1 MANSEEETYSTM
13 FSSLKH
19 PVRRKILRMLSDKPM
34 TFMEMVDHLGV
45 STSHLTY
52 HLESLGELISKIEDG
67 RYRLS
72 SFGVATVTAMK
83 GVEES
88 PIVEAKRG
96 VKLSFKW
103 KTIFAVLLIAIIAL
117 ASVAALGVYA
127 LSQLD
132 LLRTENE
139 QLRSWGVETNKVAN
153 LLQNVAHIDTSKY
166 TVKLLDN
173 SLEFKSDFQVNE
185 ENMKYSLRDSQS
197 DLLAEFRFR
206 ENHFSRYALTLGE
219 ESSVNIKPQLGDILQ
234 VAKNTLSN
242 YKTYSGDSYL
252 DDMNNLIDQVIQ
264 VENTTITAGS
274 LKLKITIIDGTADF
288 QWMYSTQG
296 IDFSAKGVRMTFT
309 NRVLTTMTDG
319 YFLFTVGNTNLAVT
333 QDRAIQIAKDY
344 GKTLTWTIDG
354 RQVTGFT
361 AVDAPVS
368 VELLPHPRPNSIA
381 LIPYWYVTLRLD
393 RTYAGGISQIAIGVF
408 ADNGEVVNVQMLSR

>member
-1 MANSEEETYSTM
+1 MASSEEEIYSTM

-264 VENTTITAGS
+264 VENTTFTAGS

>member
-1 MANSEEETYSTM
+1 
-13 FSSLKH
+13 
-19 PVRRKILRMLSDKPM
+19 
-34 TFMEMVDHLGV
+34 
-45 STSHLTY
+45 
-52 HLESLGELISKIEDG
+52 
-67 RYRLS
+67 
-72 SFGVATVTAMK
+72 
-83 GVEES
+83 
-88 PIVEAKRG
+88 
-96 VKLSFKW
+96 
-103 KTIFAVLLIAIIAL
+103 
-117 ASVAALGVYA
+117 
-127 LSQLD
+127 
-132 LLRTENE
+132 
-139 QLRSWGVETNKVAN
+139 
-153 LLQNVAHIDTSKY
+153 
-166 TVKLLDN
+166 
-173 SLEFKSDFQVNE
+173 
-185 ENMKYSLRDSQS
+185 MKYSLRDSQS

-219 ESSVNIKPQLGDILQ
+219 DSIVNIKPQLGDILQ

-242 YKTYSGDSYL
+242 YKTYSGDSYI

-264 VENTTITAGS
+264 VENTTFTAGS

-361 AVDAPVS
+361 TVDAPVS